1 MKAPMEFNRATYGL
15 PVETFRVDAYIA
27 LEERLPVVTEFVL
40 RLLRV
45 CGPIPFF
52 ALRDYFGFT
61 DGETLAVV
69 ESLVR
74 QGLLEASDDQVD
86 LSLFAKERFEEAGG
100 GNPSFT
106 KVELKQDNVTFD
118 LISFTP
124 LRSVSPDLPSDN
136 LIKLE
141 ADDAVMGSSVERAK
155 AAYRHKYPE
164 IASLR
169 SDLREK
175 SHGVYSVEDVESQ
188 RRTYIPIPVSFSLNT
203 DGAVV
208 RNIDEAFERIAPS
221 ALVHAVNEQ
230 ITAKVPKTLSA
241 SALGLEEFIDLFDA
255 KILNRYTTGKKF
267 DLLGYLADVHTT
279 GVVKY
284 PKGCEALFGPLY
296 LRANREK
303 VLARVRNR
311 RDRGGRTGRL
321 LTSMVW
327 LAPEHELWGRGEAF
341 SQAVAAYESELQTHG
356 ADSLYVCAY
365 AEQGMDQEVANT
377 FRVRHLRELHF
388 SRPLPPMGRLMGG
401 KLELLLYPTA
411 FMAAL
416 FHLPIHGSPGLWAP
430 IGFIS
435 RLSKHVD
442 IAHKL
447 FRQVM
452 GTTRYGRRA
461 RFTAS
466 DSRPQPVSLEDAF
479 PFLNYDGVSPTGLEQ
494 DNDDDDGDLPA

>member
-1 MKAPMEFNRATYGL
+1 MEFNRATYGL
-15 PVETFRVDAYIA
+15 PVEMFRVDAYIA

-74 QGLLEASDDQVD
+74 QGLLEASDDQVE

-100 GNPSFT
+100 GAPSFT
-106 KVELKQDNVTFD
+106 KVELKQDSVTFD

-124 LRSVSPDLPSDN
+124 LRSVAPDLPSDN
-136 LIKLE
+136 IIKLE
-141 ADDAVMGSSVERAK
+141 ADDAVMGASVEKAK
-155 AAYRHKYPE
+155 AAYRSRYPE

-175 SHGVYSVEDVESQ
+175 SHGVYSVEDVESK
-188 RRTYIPIPVSFSLNT
+188 RRTYIPIPVSFSLNS
-203 DGAVV
+203 DGAII
-208 RNIDEAFERIAPS
+208 RNIDEAFERVAPS
-221 ALVHAVNEQ
+221 SLVQAVNEQ

-241 SALGLEEFIDLFDA
+241 GALGLEEFIDIFDA
-255 KILNRYTTGKKF
+255 KIVSRYLTGKKF
-267 DLLGYLADVHTT
+267 DLNGYVADVH
-279 GVVKY
+279 GAEVVKY

-303 VLARVRNR
+303 IVARLRNR

-327 LAPEHELWGRGEAF
+327 LAAEHDLWGRGEAF
-341 SQAVAAYESELQTHG
+341 SQSVAAFESQLQSHG
-356 ADSLYVCAY
+356 ADSLYLFAY
-365 AEQGMDQEVANT
+365 AEQGQDQEVANT
-377 FRVRHLRELHF
+377 FRVRQLRELHF
-388 SRPLPPMGRLMGG
+388 SRPLPPINRLMGG
-401 KLELLLYPTA
+401 RLELLLYPTA

-416 FHLPIHGSPGLWAP
+416 YHLPIPGSPGLWAP

-435 RLSKHVD
+435 RLSKHVE

-447 FRQVM
+447 LRQVM
-452 GTTRYGRRA
+452 GSTRYGRRA
-461 RFTAS
+461 RFSPA
-466 DSRPQPVSLEDAF
+466 DARPQPQSFEDAF
-479 PFLNYDGVSPTGLEQ
+479 PFLCYDSVKATEREEEDEG
-494 DNDDDDGDLPA
+494 DDDADLPTTA